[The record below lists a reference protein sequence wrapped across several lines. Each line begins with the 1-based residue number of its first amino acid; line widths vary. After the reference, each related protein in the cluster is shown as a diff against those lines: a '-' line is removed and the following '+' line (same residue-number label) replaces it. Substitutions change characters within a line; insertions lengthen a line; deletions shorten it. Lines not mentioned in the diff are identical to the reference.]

1 MKKNEYYLV
10 ETIQPWVAVEK
21 FASHPMEVTTN
32 HKLFKCEEEA
42 YEAFYEDCKLWERY
56 DAKKF
61 NDYFRNEQN
70 GLIRMCQY
78 VMVLGGTEFVGYTK
92 LVKVELR

>member
-21 FASHPMEVTTN
+21 YASHPMEVTTN
-32 HKLFKCEEEA
+32 HKLFKDEAKA
-42 YEAFYEDCKLWERY
+42 YEAFYEDCKLWDRCG
-56 DAKKF
+56 ARKF

-78 VMVLGGTEFVGYTK
+78 VMTIDGSEFVGYTK
-92 LVKVELR
+92 LIKVELR

>member
-21 FASHPMEVTTN
+21 FAQHPIEVTTN
-32 HKLFKCEEEA
+32 HKLFKDEEEA
-42 YEAFYEDCKLWERY
+42 YEAFYEDCKLWDRCG
-56 DAKKF
+56 ARKF
-61 NDYFRNEQN
+61 NDYFRNEQTR
-70 GLIRMCQY
+70 LIRMCQY
-78 VMVLGGTEFVGYTK
+78 VMTIDGSEFVGYTK